1 MLRQASSLL
10 FRLPGTVEVLQQQAG
25 ALSWAASS
33 LQGSAS
39 SAAQQDYS
47 TLTGRL
53 ISALDAV
60 SSAGHSASSSSSSSG
75 LAATPA
81 HGLQQR
87 REMSLRYARNLEPS
101 KNQYARRNDV
111 VQFQGGL
118 TDYLIKVV
126 PSFIKFGVNSPSSSR
141 EDNETTLYTSPEHL
155 QPLTRF
161 LRDHVNTQFKC
172 LIDITAVDF
181 PERASRFEVV
191 YHLLSPR
198 WNNRIRIKVCCDEVT
213 AVPSLVPIFP
223 AADWF
228 EREVWDMF
236 GVFFSGHPDLR
247 RILTDYGFQG
257 HPLRKDFPLTG
268 FTEVRYDYGK
278 KRVVSEPLE
287 LSQEFRYFDFNS
299 PWSELDR

>member
-1 MLRQASSLL
+1 MLRQAGSLL
-10 FRLPGTVEVLQQQAG
+10 LRLPGTAEVLQQQAG
-25 ALSWAASS
+25 ALALAVNS
-33 LQGSAS
+33 LQATVSI
-39 SAAQQDYS
+39 AAQQS
-47 TLTGRL
+47 FTTLTGR
-53 ISALDAV
+53 
-60 SSAGHSASSSSSSSG
+60 SSSSIEAASSTAQAGSSSTS
-75 LAATPA
+75 LAGTPA
-81 HGLQQR
+81 HGFDQR

-101 KNQYARRNDV
+101 KSQYARRNDV

-126 PSFIKFGVNSPSSSR
+126 PSFIKFGVNGPASSR

-155 QPLTRF
+155 LPLTRF

-213 AVPSLVPIFP
+213 AVPSMVNIYP

-268 FTEVRYDYGK
+268 YTEVRYDYSK

-287 LSQEFRYFDFNS
+287 LTQEFRYFDFNS